1 MSDMLSQE
9 EINALLAGGNKSD
22 TSSEGQA
29 QENQAVDVQ
38 NNTVSSINEVQ
49 FEDTLS
55 DIEKDAIGEIGN
67 ISMGSAATTMFTL
80 LQNRVEITTPR
91 VMQTTIAE
99 IAKKYPIPFISVFV
113 RYSVGINGTNL
124 LILKE
129 DDVKIITS
137 LMMGGD
143 GKSDLPDELTDLHLS
158 AISEAMNQMMGA
170 SATSLAEMIDK
181 KVDITPPVV
190 NKVSL
195 ENGKLDPGDIDIN
208 EPVICTA
215 FDMTIGDII
224 DSEIMQILP
233 IDFAKLLV
241 ETMMGGKSS
250 KAEEQPEPKQ
260 EIPPQSDNQINQEP
274 SYQIPPQVQPQPM
287 QQPQPQMPP
296 QPQGM
301 PMYQEPYYRQPQPQ
315 VQVQPVQFSN
325 FDANMYQDARLP
337 ENIDLIKDVMLKI
350 TVELG
355 KTVRPINEILDF
367 KPGSIIELDKL
378 VGESLDIL
386 ANGKKIAMGEVVVI
400 DENYGMRITDIVKQE
415 KKVQ

>member
-9 EINALLAGGNKSD
+9 EINALLAGGNMSD
-22 TSSEGQA
+22 ASSEGQA
-29 QENQAVDVQ
+29 QENQAIDVQ

-49 FEDTLS
+49 FEDALS

-99 IAKKYPIPFISVFV
+99 LAKKYPIPFISVFV

-241 ETMMGGKSS
+241 ETMMGGKTS
-250 KAEEQPEPKQ
+250 KAEEKPEPKQ
-260 EIPPQSDNQINQEP
+260 EIPPQSDNQINQES
-274 SYQIPPQVQPQPM
+274 SYQIPPQV
-287 QQPQPQMPP
+287 QPQPQMPP

>member
-49 FEDTLS
+49 FEDALS

-143 GKSDLPDELTDLHLS
+143 GKSDLPDELTELHLS

-250 KAEEQPEPKQ
+250 KAEEKPEPKQ

-415 KKVQ
+415 KKGQ